1 MAKYR
6 RVTIQT
12 YNETS
17 NKKSLCLDWRSNE
30 KSPNTGRYKRGREYL
45 GITVYKK
52 PKDSNQ
58 RQENKE
64 LWRIAEQHRVN
75 KENEINKD
83 EVYSEFEKERLK
95 QNEIGERNFVDY
107 FKELA
112 NKRKGS
118 NNDNWMSALNY
129 LVAFTGGHL
138 KFADVTVQFCND
150 FKEYLLTTKSRKSE
164 KAKLAQNSALS
175 YFNKLKAALKQA
187 YKDGLL
193 REDINIKVKAIK
205 EKENQREYLLL
216 DEVKQLIKTDCT
228 NVLMKKAALF
238 SISTGLRFG
247 DIRDLTWSNI
257 EKRAENKY
265 FIRFRQEKT
274 QVLQTVGMNS
284 QAYSLLGKKGKPTEK
299 IFEGLQYSAYHN
311 KSIAQWIG
319 AAGITKDITFHCF
332 RHTFAVLQLMAG
344 TTIFTLK
351 ELMGHKSINTTLRY
365 AKIVDEKINNA
376 ADKIQLDFTP
386 LNLDVD
392 L

>member
-12 YNETS
+12 YNETN

-95 QNEIGERNFVDY
+95 QNEIAERNFVDY

-175 YFNKLKAALKQA
+175 YFNKLKATLKQA
-187 YKDGLL
+187 YMDGLF
-193 REDINIKVKAIK
+193 REDINAKVKVIK
-205 EKENQREYLLL
+205 EVESQKEYLLL
-216 DEVKQLIKTDCT
+216 DELNQLVKTDCT
-228 NVLMKKAALF
+228 NALMKKAALF
-238 SISTGLRFG
+238 SIYSGLRFS
-247 DIRDLTWSNI
+247 DIQKLSWSEI
-257 EKRAENKY
+257 EKRGVNSY
-265 FIRFRQEKT
+265 VIRFRQKKT
-274 QVLQTVGMNS
+274 KGLQILPISS
-284 QAYSLLGKKGKPTEK
+284 QAYSLLGKRGKPEEK
-299 IFEGLQYSAYHN
+299 IFEGLKYSAYHN
-311 KSIAQWIG
+311 KDIAQWIG
-319 AAGITKDITFHCF
+319 AAGITKKITFHCF

-344 TTIFTLK
+344 VTIFTLK

-365 AKIVDEKINNA
+365 AKIADEELSKTRNN
-376 ADKIQLDFTP
+376 IQLDLTP
-386 LNLDVD
+386 LNLEVD